1 MDVILGHVRV
11 LVEASKD
18 ETLPPPWCMKLEVL
32 VEEVVDS
39 NQFILETQI
48 NIIEIIEI

>member
-18 ETLPPPWCMKLEVL
+18 ETLPLPWCMKLEVL

-48 NIIEIIEI
+48 NIIEI